1 MPKNFLFF
9 FYSWQQLVDLGQSRN
24 NILRAFS
31 TGHRLQTV
39 FSWPEVIVTTCPPTS
54 CCLLQLHSFVC
65 LRLQALFRKYEQDFT
80 RWYFCFCIDVY
91 ITFTEDICYV
101 EQVSLN
107 NNTSSFNASC
117 YSGPEDINVNVE
129 LLLDRTL
136 ENSKLRGKWKQ
147 AEVQS
152 SNDVFTFRSK

>member
-1 MPKNFLFF
+1 MN
-9 FYSWQQLVDLGQSRN
+9 R
-24 NILRAFS
+24 ILPDGTF
-31 TGHRLQTV
+31 V
-39 FSWPEVIVTTCPPTS
+39 FVLMFIS
-54 CCLLQLHSFVC
+54 HS
-65 LRLQALFRKYEQDFT
+65 QK
-80 RWYFCFCIDVY
+80 I
-91 ITFTEDICYV
+91 EDICYV

-152 SNDVFTFRSK
+152 SNDIFTFRSK